1 MSLSTI
7 QVNGQSFVL
16 YLSKDEIAERIA
28 ELAEEVK
35 KHYAGRQPIFLVL
48 LNGAFVFA
56 ADLMRHFE
64 QPGLTRFIKVSSYED
79 MESTGKIEFKRDAI
93 KDLADKDIL
102 IIEDIID
109 TGQTLH
115 VFTQYLESIGVRS
128 VEIAS
133 LLLKPSKLQHE
144 VSARFLGF
152 SIPDLFVIGYGLD
165 YNEEARNLD
174 AIYILNPS
182 EV

>member
-64 QPGLTRFIKVSSYED
+64 
-79 MESTGKIEFKRDAI
+79 
-93 KDLADKDIL
+93 
-102 IIEDIID
+102 
-109 TGQTLH
+109 
-115 VFTQYLESIGVRS
+115 
-128 VEIAS
+128 
-133 LLLKPSKLQHE
+133 
-144 VSARFLGF
+144 
-152 SIPDLFVIGYGLD
+152 
-165 YNEEARNLD
+165 
-174 AIYILNPS
+174 
-182 EV
+182 